1 MLSLAGLRAGTLNP
15 MCGIVGYVGRRDGGA
30 EVSVADHSALDV
42 VLEGLRRL
50 EYRGYDSAGVAV
62 ISESGIEARKK
73 SGKLSNLLEELE
85 ADPLPESLTGIG
97 HTRWAT
103 HGGPTDQNAH
113 PHLADDDKLAVI
125 HNGIIENFAE
135 LRASLLAKG
144 YTLRSETDTEVA
156 AVLLGD
162 IYRSLVA
169 KDPATATLAKAMQA
183 ACQRLEG
190 AFTLLAIHQDQPE
203 VVVAARRNSPLVVG
217 LGEGE
222 NFLGS
227 DVSGFID
234 FTRRAVELDQDQIVT
249 ITPESFE
256 ITDFHGNAAEG
267 TEFEVNWDAAAAEK
281 GGYPSFMEKEI
292 NDQPEAVGQTL
303 LGRYDLNGRLTLDEL
318 RIDPEL
324 LKAVNKIIVLAC
336 GTSAYAGQVAKYA
349 IEHWCR
355 IPVEVELSH
364 EFRYRDPIVDAN
376 TLIVAISQ
384 SGETMDTLMAVRYA
398 KEQGAKVMAICNTN
412 GSTIPREA
420 DAVLYT
426 HAGPEIA
433 VASTKAFL
441 AQITAA
447 YLLGLYLA
455 QLRGNKFQGEIRDI
469 LADLGK
475 IPAKIQNVLDN
486 AKDIK
491 DLAARMADTKSVLF
505 LGRHVGFPVAMEGAL
520 KLKEL
525 AYIHAE
531 GFAAGELKHGP
542 IALIED
548 GQPVFVVVPSPRGRN
563 SLHSKVVSNIQEI
576 RARGAKTIVIAEE
589 GDEAV
594 KDFAEFVFFV
604 PETPTLL
611 APLLTTVPLQ
621 IFACE
626 LATAKGYDVDQ
637 PRNLA
642 KSVTVE

>member
-1 MLSLAGLRAGTLNP
+1 M
-15 MCGIVGYVGRRDGGA
+15 
-30 EVSVADHSALDV
+30 
-42 VLEGLRRL
+42 EGLRRL

-62 ISESGIEARKK
+62 LTPQGIEYRKK
-73 SGKLSNLLEELE
+73 SGKLANLVAELE
-85 ADPLPESLTGIG
+85 AAPLPAASTGIG

-103 HGGPTDQNAH
+103 HGGPTDENAH
-113 PHLADDDKLAVI
+113 PHLADNGHLAVI

-135 LRASLLAKG
+135 LKTEMLAAG
-144 YTLRSETDTEVA
+144 TEFVSETDTEVA
-156 AVLLGD
+156 AALLGS
-162 IYRSLVA
+162 IYRGEGAGDLTRS
-169 KDPATATLAKAMQA
+169 MQL

-190 AFTLLAIHQDQPE
+190 AFTLLAVHNDSPGT
-203 VVVAARRNSPLVVG
+203 VVAARRNSPLVVG

-234 FTRRAVELDQDQIVT
+234 FTRRAVELGQDQVVT
-249 ITPESFE
+249 ITPDSVE
-256 ITDFHGNAAEG
+256 ITDFFGAPAEG
-267 TEFEVNWDAAAAEK
+267 TEFHVNWDAAAAEK
-281 GGYPSFMEKEI
+281 GGYDSFMEKEI
-292 NDQPEAVGQTL
+292 NDQPQAVGDTL
-303 LGRYDLNGRLTLDEL
+303 LGRSDADGRLTLDEL
-318 RIDPEL
+318 RVSPEE
-324 LKAVNKIIVLAC
+324 LKSVNKIMVLAC

-355 IPVEVELSH
+355 LPVEVELSH

-398 KEQGAKVMAICNTN
+398 KEQGAKVLAICNTN
-412 GSTIPREA
+412 GSTIPRES

-455 QLRGNKFQGEIRDI
+455 QLRGNKFQGEIKDM
-469 LADLGK
+469 LADLAK
-475 IPAKIQNVLDN
+475 VPDKIQQVLDN
-486 AKDIK
+486 SGQIK
-491 DLAARMADTKSVLF
+491 ELAQLMANTGSVLF

-542 IALIED
+542 IALIEE
-548 GQPVFVVVPSPRGRN
+548 GQPVFVVVPSPRGRD
-563 SLHSKVVSNIQEI
+563 SLHAKVVSNIQEI

-589 GDEAV
+589 GDDAV
-594 KDFAEFVFFV
+594 KAYAEHIFYV